1 MLTLSNRSAHSEVP
15 IDRDVPAVLCTGLS
29 KQYGET
35 VAVDRMTLE
44 VPQGALVALLG
55 PSGGGKTTVLRLIA
69 GFEVP
74 DAGTIEIAGR
84 SVAERSHFVPPERR
98 RVGMVFQDYAL
109 FPHKSVRDNVAF
121 GIKEKESRSQRVSD
135 VLEMVGLA
143 DTADR
148 MPHQLSGGQQQRVAL
163 ARALAPNPAVVLLD
177 EPFSNLDAALR
188 DKVRNEVKQ
197 ILRDAGTSAVF
208 VTHDQ
213 DEAFGLADQIGI
225 MLDATVVQTGR
236 PEEVYLNPNSLA
248 VARFLGEENVL
259 DGEAADGYVT
269 CELGRLALSGDRS
282 LTGRVKVTVRPE
294 SLRLDSSNGSGA
306 SPSVPAEVVN
316 VEFRGIYKLV
326 YVRLP
331 SGLTLSAVMGLHI
344 PVTVG
349 ESVQAAVNSSVSAFP
364 AA

>member
-1 MLTLSNRSAHSEVP
+1 MDGGS
-15 IDRDVPAVLCTGLS
+15 PAVRCAALS
-29 KQYGET
+29 KRFGGT
-35 VAVDRMTLE
+35 PAVDRMNFE

-55 PSGGGKTTVLRLIA
+55 PSGGGKTTALRLIA
-69 GFEVP
+69 GFEIP
-74 DAGTIEIAGR
+74 DAGRIEIAGTP
-84 SVAERSHFVPPERR
+84 VADRDHFVQPERR

-121 GIKEKESRSQRVSD
+121 GIKAKEARYERVAE
-135 VLEMVGLA
+135 VLEMVGLG
-143 DTADR
+143 DTTDR
-148 MPHQLSGGQQQRVAL
+148 MPHQLSGGEQQRVAL
-163 ARALAPNPAVVLLD
+163 ARALAPNPAVILLD
-177 EPFSNLDAALR
+177 EPFSNLDASLR

-213 DEAFGLADQIGI
+213 DEAFGLADQISI

-236 PEEVYLNPNSLA
+236 PEEVYLNPNSVD
-248 VARFLGEENVL
+248 VARFLGEENIL

-269 CELGRLALSGDRS
+269 CELGRLEISSDRS
-282 LTGRVKVTVRPE
+282 LHGPVKIAVRPE
-294 SLRLDSSNGSGA
+294 SLRLYSGNGGGEGPSPESSVA
-306 SPSVPAEVVN
+306 AEVVN
-316 VEFRGIYKLV
+316 IEFRGIYKLV

-349 ESVQAAVNSSVSAFP
+349 ESIEAAVNSSVSAFP
-364 AA
+364 FA